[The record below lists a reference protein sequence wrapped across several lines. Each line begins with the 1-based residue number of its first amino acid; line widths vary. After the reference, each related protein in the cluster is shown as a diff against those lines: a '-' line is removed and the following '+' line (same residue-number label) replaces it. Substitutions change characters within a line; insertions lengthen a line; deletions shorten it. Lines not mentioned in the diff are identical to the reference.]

1 MTTSSLLSNEKMI
14 RDIKMVMADAE
25 FFLRVTSD
33 QVNTDIA
40 ELHDLISA
48 RLADAR
54 CRLNLLEQKSMSLEF
69 DMSYVPRFA

>member
-33 QVNTDIA
+33 QVNTDVV
-40 ELHDLISA
+40 ELHNLISA

-54 CRLNLLEQKSMSLEF
+54 CRLNLLEQTSTSQAF
-69 DMSYVPRFA
+69 DMSYVPRLA